1 MPFSGDPAALFQ
13 SVQESMSAV
22 SRSKATASYAG
33 MIGQGLAAIGVAGE
47 SLARRSAYCKQPK
60 QPGLCVVPLA
70 GKATAG
76 MHHHV

>member
-1 MPFSGDPAALFQ
+1 
-13 SVQESMSAV
+13 
-22 SRSKATASYAG
+22 